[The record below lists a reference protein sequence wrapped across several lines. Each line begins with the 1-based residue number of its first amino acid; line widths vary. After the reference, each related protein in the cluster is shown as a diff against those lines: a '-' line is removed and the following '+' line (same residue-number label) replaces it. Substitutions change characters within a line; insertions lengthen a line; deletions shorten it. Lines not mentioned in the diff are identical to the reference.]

1 MNEPHG
7 GLRLQSAVEG
17 VGESEAAAIH
27 REWSSYPLVQQ
38 YLEEQLALVVPS
50 EPEFACPPLRAEDL
64 TTTDN
69 KAYTETYA
77 QRVAWFGFYSERKAE
92 HDAIVLELEA
102 EMSVIETRIRNQLRR
117 TSKKVTASGDTKAP
131 PAQAMEDAI
140 NSDGRYLEL
149 KQKLVFHK
157 QILKRLNARV
167 ETLDREIRLTSRQV
181 EIRRQDFDNNRGGNG
196 SVRGVGPGMRPPGS
210 GRFG

>member
-7 GLRLQSAVEG
+7 GLRLQSVVAG
-17 VGESEAAAIH
+17 VGESEAQEIH
-27 REWSSYPLVQQ
+27 REWSSYPLVLQ
-38 YLEEQLALVVPS
+38 YLTEQLALVQPA
-50 EPEFACPPLRAEDL
+50 EPEFACPTLKVEDL

-69 KAYTETYA
+69 KAYTETYV

-92 HDAIVLELEA
+92 HDAIVLEVEA
-102 EMSVIETRIRNQLRR
+102 EMNIIETRIRNQLRK
-117 TSKKVTASGDTKAP
+117 TSKKVTRSGESKAP
-131 PAQAMEDAI
+131 PAQEMEDLI

-149 KQKLVFHK
+149 KQKLVFHR

-181 EIRRQDFDNNRGGNG
+181 EIRRQDLDNSRGGSG
-196 SVRGVGPGMRPPGS
+196 SVRAPGPGMRAPGS
-210 GRFG
+210 YGRQ